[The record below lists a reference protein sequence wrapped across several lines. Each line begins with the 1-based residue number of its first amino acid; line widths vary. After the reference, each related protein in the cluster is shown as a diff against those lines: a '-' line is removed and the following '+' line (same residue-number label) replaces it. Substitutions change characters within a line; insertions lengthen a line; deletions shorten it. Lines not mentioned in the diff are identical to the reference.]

1 MFSGKR
7 ADKIR
12 EVAMCA
18 GGNVM
23 PCTDLLPGCA
33 GFRFASLVV
42 AGIDNT
48 RAVERFGPGI
58 RAEEICLFHEEVASG
73 DAYTEMLGERVTT
86 GMRERRGMSVVRFAD
101 GEYAFYRGSLRCNG
115 LYEQAESVEAI
126 RKAIPAH
133 AEDLRYVAETGI
145 LAPLVFPGNIGPVRR
160 KFPAFWKRSG
170 DDGAAFFLEFL
181 RGHGVRL
188 SETNYIPF
196 YVVYA
201 YLTSRA
207 FAVAVD
213 GRKVCILNSD
223 IDMASCAAWFSAL
236 SSRPSLVP
244 VAIPASY
251 VATRWDSMRD
261 EVLRA
266 VPPDADLCLVGAGVG
281 ALRVCA
287 DIGRRFSIPA
297 LDAGHALNMMNDMEK
312 KSDGARLFT
321 DHR

>member
-1 MFSGKR
+1 MRPRSEGKSR
-7 ADKIR
+7 
-12 EVAMCA
+12 V
-18 GGNVM
+18 N
-23 PCTDLLPGCA
+23 LLEKLP
-33 GFRFASLVV
+33 GFRFDALTVT
-42 AGIDNT
+42 GIDNS
-48 RAVERFGPGI
+48 RAVGRFGAGI
-58 RAEEICLFHEEVASG
+58 LEQEVCLFHERTASG
-73 DAYTEMLGERVTT
+73 DDYTTMLGERVSRAMKERS
-86 GMRERRGMSVVRFAD
+86 GMPVVRFAD

-115 LYEQAESVEAI
+115 LYEQAESAEAI

-133 AEDLRYVAETGI
+133 AEDIRYVAGTGI
-145 LAPLVFPGNIGPVRR
+145 LAPLVFPGNIGPVWR
-160 KFPAFWKRSG
+160 KLPAFWKRAG

-181 RGHGVRL
+181 RGHGVL
-188 SETNYIPF
+188 LGGTIYVPF

-207 FAVAVD
+207 FAGAVD
-213 GRKVCILNSD
+213 GRKVCILNAD
-223 IDMASCAAWFSAL
+223 IDVASCSAWFAAL

-244 VAIPASY
+244 VPIPASY

-266 VPPDADLCLVGAGVG
+266 VPQDVDLCLVGAGVG

-312 KSDGARLFT
+312 KSDGARLYT

>member
-1 MFSGKR
+1 MEK
-7 ADKIR
+7 ATDK
-12 EVAMCA
+12 MT
-18 GGNVM
+18 G
-23 PCTDLLPGCA
+23 TDLLSIGA
-33 GFRFASLVV
+33 GFRFATLAVT
-42 AGIDNT
+42 GIDNT

-58 RAEEICLFHEEVASG
+58 RAEEVCLFHERMASG
-73 DAYTEMLGERVTT
+73 DDYVTVLGERVVS
-86 GMRERRGMSVVRFAD
+86 GMRERSGMPVVRFAD
-101 GEYAFYRGSLRCNG
+101 GEYAFYRESLRCNG

-126 RKAIPAH
+126 RKSIPAH
-133 AEDLRYVAETGI
+133 AEALRYVAGTGI

-170 DDGAAFFLEFL
+170 DDGAARFLEFL
-181 RGHGVRL
+181 QGHGVL
-188 SETNYIPF
+188 LGETNYVPF

-207 FAVAVD
+207 FAAALD

-223 IDMASCAAWFSAL
+223 IDLGSCAKWFSAL

-244 VAIPASY
+244 VPIPASY

-266 VPPDADLCLVGAGVG
+266 VPQDVDLCLVGAGVG

-287 DIGRRFSIPA
+287 DLSRRFSVPA
-297 LDAGHALNMMNDMEK
+297 LDAGHALNMMNDMER
-312 KSDGARLFT
+312 KSMGPRLFSV
-321 DHR
+321 HR

>member
-1 MFSGKR
+1 MRPRSEGSSR
-7 ADKIR
+7 AI
-12 EVAMCA
+12 
-18 GGNVM
+18 
-23 PCTDLLPGCA
+23 LLEELP
-33 GFRFASLVV
+33 GFRFDALTVT
-42 AGIDNT
+42 GIDNS
-48 RAVERFGPGI
+48 RAVWRFGAGI
-58 RAEEICLFHEEVASG
+58 REQEICLFHERTASG
-73 DAYTEMLGERVTT
+73 DDYVTMLGERVLC
-86 GMRERRGMSVVRFAD
+86 GMRERRGMPVVRFAD

-160 KFPAFWKRSG
+160 KFPAFWRRAG
-170 DDGAAFFLEFL
+170 DDGAARFLPFL
-181 RGHGVRL
+181 REHGVRL
-188 SETNYIPF
+188 SERNYVPF

-207 FAVAVD
+207 FAAAVD

-223 IDMASCAAWFSAL
+223 TDMASCAAWFSAL
-236 SSRPSLVP
+236 TSHPSLVP
-244 VAIPASY
+244 VPIPASY

-266 VPPDADLCLVGAGVG
+266 VPSDAELCLVGAGIG

-297 LDAGHALNMMNDMEK
+297 LDAGHALNMMNDQEK
-312 KSDGARLFT
+312 KSDGARLYT

>member
-1 MFSGKR
+1 LFSGKR
-7 ADKIR
+7 TDKIR

-23 PCTDLLPGCA
+23 PATGLLPGCA
-33 GFRFASLVV
+33 GFRFASLAL

-58 RAEEICLFHEEVASG
+58 RAEEVCLFHEEVASG

-86 GMRERRGMSVVRFAD
+86 GMRNRTATPIVRFAD

-115 LYEQAESVEAI
+115 LYDQAESVEAI
-126 RKAIPAH
+126 QKAIPAH
-133 AEDLRYVAETGI
+133 AEDLRYVAGTGI

-170 DDGAAFFLEFL
+170 DDGAARFLEFL
-181 RGHGVRL
+181 RGHGVL
-188 SETNYIPF
+188 LGGTNYVPF

-207 FAVAVD
+207 FAAAVD

-223 IDMASCAAWFSAL
+223 IDMTSCTAWFETL

-244 VAIPASY
+244 VPIPASY

>member
-7 ADKIR
+7 TDKIR

-23 PCTDLLPGCA
+23 PATDLLPGCA
-33 GFRFASLVV
+33 GFRFETLEVT
-42 AGIDNT
+42 GIDNT
-48 RAVERFGPGI
+48 RVVDRFGPRI
-58 RAEEICLFHEEVASG
+58 RAEEVCLFHEGTASG
-73 DAYTEMLGERVTT
+73 DAYVAMLSERV
-86 GMRERRGMSVVRFAD
+86 RSGMSERKGTPVVRFAD
-101 GEYAFYRGSLRCNG
+101 GEYAFYAGSLRCNG
-115 LYEQAESVEAI
+115 LYEQAESPDAI
-126 RKAIPAH
+126 RRSIPAH

-188 SETNYIPF
+188 SETNYVPF
-196 YVVYA
+196 YIVYA

-207 FAVAVD
+207 FAAAVD
-213 GRKVCILNSD
+213 GRKVCILNSG

-244 VAIPASY
+244 VTISASY
-251 VATRWDSMRD
+251 VATGWDSMRD

-266 VPPDADLCLVGAGVG
+266 VPPDAELCLVGAGVG

-287 DIGRRFSIPA
+287 DLSRRFSVPA
-297 LDAGHALNMMNDMEK
+297 LDAGHALNMMNDMER
-312 KSDGARLFT
+312 KSMGPRLYT
-321 DHR
+321 IHR

>member
-1 MFSGKR
+1 
-7 ADKIR
+7 
-12 EVAMCA
+12 MCA
-18 GGNVM
+18 GDDEM
-23 PCTDLLPGCA
+23 PCTDLLPVGE
-33 GFRFASLVV
+33 GFRFATLVMT
-42 AGIDNT
+42 GIDNT

-58 RAEEICLFHEEVASG
+58 RAEEVCLFHEGMTSG
-73 DAYTEMLGERVTT
+73 DEYVTMLGEQVLC
-86 GMRERRGMSVVRFAD
+86 GMRERRGMPVVRFAD

-115 LYEQAESVEAI
+115 LYEQAESVDAI

-181 RGHGVRL
+181 QEHGVCL
-188 SETNYIPF
+188 SETNYAPF

-207 FAVAVD
+207 FAAAVD

-236 SSRPSLVP
+236 SSRPSLIPVP
-244 VAIPASY
+244 IPASY

-261 EVLRA
+261 EVLCA

-287 DIGRRFSIPA
+287 DLSRRFSVPA

-312 KSDGARLFT
+312 KSMGPRLYT
-321 DHR
+321 IHR

>member
-1 MFSGKR
+1 MDAERLTGTKR
-7 ADKIR
+7 
-12 EVAMCA
+12 
-18 GGNVM
+18 
-23 PCTDLLPGCA
+23 
-33 GFRFASLVV
+33 FRVDALAVT
-42 AGIDNT
+42 GIDNSPV
-48 RAVERFGPGI
+48 VERFGPGI
-58 RAEEICLFHEEVASG
+58 REQETCLLHEAVPSG
-73 DAYTEMLGERVTT
+73 DACVAMLSERV
-86 GMRERRGMSVVRFAD
+86 RKGMSERKGTPIVRFAD
-101 GEYAFYRGSLRCNG
+101 GEYAFYRLSLGCNG

-126 RKAIPAH
+126 RRAIPAH
-133 AEDLRYVAETGI
+133 AEDLRYVAGTGL
-145 LAPLVFPGNIGPVRR
+145 LAPLVFPGNVGPVRR
-160 KFPAFWKRSG
+160 RFPAFWKRWG
-170 DDGAAFFLEFL
+170 DDGAARFLGFL
-181 RGHGVRL
+181 REHGVL
-188 SETNYIPF
+188 LGGTNYVPF

-207 FAVAVD
+207 FAAVVD

-244 VAIPASY
+244 VPIPVSY

-287 DIGRRFSIPA
+287 DLARRFSIPA

-312 KSDGARLFT
+312 KSMGPRLYT
-321 DHR
+321 IHR

>member
-1 MFSGKR
+1 MRHRSEG
-7 ADKIR
+7 IS
-12 EVAMCA
+12 VA
-18 GGNVM
+18 N
-23 PCTDLLPGCA
+23 LLEKLP
-33 GFRFASLVV
+33 GFRFDALTVT
-42 AGIDNT
+42 GIDNS
-48 RAVERFGPGI
+48 RAVGRFGAGI
-58 RAEEICLFHEEVASG
+58 REQEVCLFHEGTVSG
-73 DAYTEMLGERVTT
+73 DDYVTMLGRRVLHAI
-86 GMRERRGMSVVRFAD
+86 RERSGMPVVRFAD
-101 GEYAFYRGSLRCNG
+101 GEYAFYRESLRCNG

-126 RKAIPAH
+126 RKGIPAH

-181 RGHGVRL
+181 RGPGVRL
-188 SETNYIPF
+188 SGANYVPF

-223 IDMASCAAWFSAL
+223 TDMASCSAWFSAL

-244 VAIPASY
+244 VPIPASY

-261 EVLRA
+261 EVLHA
-266 VPPDADLCLVGAGVG
+266 VPADVDLCLVGAGVG

-312 KSDGARLFT
+312 KSDGARLYT

>member
-7 ADKIR
+7 TAKIR

-23 PCTDLLPGCA
+23 LCTDLLRGCA

-42 AGIDNT
+42 AGIDNS

-58 RAEEICLFHEEVASG
+58 RAEEVCLFHEEVASG

-86 GMRERRGMSVVRFAD
+86 GMRNRTGTPIVRFAD

-133 AEDLRYVAETGI
+133 AEDLRYVAETGL
-145 LAPLVFPGNIGPVRR
+145 LAPLVFPGNVAR
-160 KFPAFWKRSG
+160 KRAPFPRFWKSVG
-170 DDGAAFFLEFL
+170 DDGAARFLEFL
-181 RGHGVRL
+181 REHGVRL
-188 SETNYIPF
+188 TRTNYIPF

-201 YLTSRA
+201 YLTSGA
-207 FAVAVD
+207 FAAAVD
-213 GRKVCILNSD
+213 GKKVCILNSD
-223 IDMASCAAWFSAL
+223 IHLPSCTAWFFAL
-236 SSRPSLVP
+236 SSRPVLVP
-244 VAIPASY
+244 VPIPASY

-261 EVLRA
+261 EVLRT